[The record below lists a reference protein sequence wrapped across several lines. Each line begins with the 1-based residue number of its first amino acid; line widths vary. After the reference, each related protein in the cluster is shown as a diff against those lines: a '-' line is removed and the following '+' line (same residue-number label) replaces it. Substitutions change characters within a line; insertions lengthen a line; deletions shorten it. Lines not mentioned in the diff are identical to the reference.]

1 MIGENG
7 MGRIHPN
14 MIIGGVLLIF
24 SVVVYL
30 IIPIEIQ
37 ALMRYD
43 ASMGLSPAV
52 FPKFSVFLIALFSVV
67 LFISGLRSKG
77 IAPGGDRR
85 AQAIGNRVRVV
96 TTFAALV
103 AYVYLLGMVG
113 YLLLTPLALAFLMWY
128 FGERRWFVIFSVVIL
143 TTTGLF
149 YFFRYIMYIILPE
162 GIFLS

>member
-1 MIGENG
+1 
-7 MGRIHPN
+7 MGLIHPD

-24 SVVVYL
+24 CVVVYL
-30 IIPIEIQ
+30 IIPVEIQ

-43 ASMGLSPAV
+43 ASTGLSPAV
-52 FPKFSVFLIALFSVV
+52 FPKFSVLLIAGFSVV
-67 LFISGLRSKG
+67 LIISGLRSMG
-77 IAPGGDRR
+77 TFSRGDRR
-85 AQAIGNRVRVV
+85 APLMGNRVRVV

-103 AYVYLLGMVG
+103 AYVYLLGIVG

-149 YFFRYIMYIILPE
+149 CFFRYIMYIILPE

>member
-1 MIGENG
+1 MR
-7 MGRIHPN
+7 RIHPDA
-14 MIIGGVLLIF
+14 IVGGVILVFCTI
-24 SVVVYL
+24 VYL
-30 IIPIEIQ
+30 VIPLQIREFP
-37 ALMRYD
+37 RYS
-43 ASMGLSPAV
+43 APTGLSPAV
-52 FPKFSVFLIALFSVV
+52 FPKFSVLLIAGFSVV
-67 LFISGLRSKG
+67 LIISSVRSMG
-77 IAPGGDRR
+77 TFSRRDRR
-85 AQAIGNRVRVV
+85 APLMGNRVRVA

-103 AYVYLLGMVG
+103 AYVYLLGIIG

>member
-1 MIGENG
+1 MFGENG

-52 FPKFSVFLIALFSVV
+52 FPKFSVFLIAGFSVV
-67 LFISGLRSKG
+67 LILSGLRSKDV
-77 IAPGGDRR
+77 IFKEDRR
-85 AQAIGNRVRVV
+85 TPRLGNRTRVI
-96 TTFAALV
+96 TAFAILV
-103 AYVYLLGMVG
+103 AYVYLLGIIG

-128 FGERRWFVIFSVVIL
+128 FGERRWFVILSVVIL

-162 GIFLS
+162 GI